1 MSIQIKIKGNGFAI
15 VDDETIECYIKDF
28 PNVDVMKELNEIR
41 SYMDC
46 NPQKRKATCTGVKKF
61 CWLWLRNENDNE
73 QLKIKL

>member
-41 SYMDC
+41 SFMDC
-46 NPQKRKATCTGVKKF
+46 NPMYRKATCSGVKKF
-61 CWLWLRNENDNE
+61 IWHWLNNKSNDE